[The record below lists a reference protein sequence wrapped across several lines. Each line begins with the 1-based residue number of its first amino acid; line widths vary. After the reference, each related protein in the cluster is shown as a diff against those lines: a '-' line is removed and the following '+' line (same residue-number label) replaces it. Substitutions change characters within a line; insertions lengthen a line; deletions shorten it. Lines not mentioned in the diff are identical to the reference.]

1 MKKILKII
9 WNKVK
14 AWNKYWAFIEKE
26 RMKAA
31 EYTCSSGTLM

>member
-31 EYTCSSGTLM
+31 EYTCSSGPLM